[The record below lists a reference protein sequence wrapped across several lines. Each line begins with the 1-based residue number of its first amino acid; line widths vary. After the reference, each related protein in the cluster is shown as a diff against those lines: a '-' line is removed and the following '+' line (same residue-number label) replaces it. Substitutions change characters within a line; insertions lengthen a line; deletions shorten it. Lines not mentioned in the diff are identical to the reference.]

1 MLEWAI
7 VVDRLLQFGSAL
19 VLFGSPLF
27 CLYAFKGGSADRST
41 RPWLWLQMTLVIT
54 IAGAFVGAVLW
65 VLAETAII
73 FSDPGAF
80 DMGAVFTMLTG
91 TRFGRAS
98 FVRIG
103 LIMLALIALAV
114 IRPGRFASI
123 VQAMIGAAVVVSF
136 AWTGH
141 GAAGEGAGGF
151 VHLSGD
157 LLHLLS
163 AGVWIGALVSLTIV
177 ILGSLG
183 TRTKDDALLTYNALE
198 SFSRIGTAVVAALV
212 VSGIV
217 NSWFL
222 IGPDKLSGLFT
233 TAYGQLLLL
242 KLLLFAVM
250 LVLAAVNRYRL
261 SPRLSNTLS
270 ANDGRTSSLT
280 ALKQSLLAETALGLL
295 VLLAVSWMGTLEP
308 IASSQ

>member
-1 MLEWAI
+1 VLEWAI
-7 VVDRLLQFGSAL
+7 VVARLLQFGSAL

-41 RPWLWLQMTLVIT
+41 RPWLWLQTTLLIT

-80 DMGAVFTMLTG
+80 DMDAVFTMLTG
-91 TRFGRAS
+91 TGFGRAS

-103 LIMLALIALAV
+103 LIVLALIALAV
-114 IRPGRFASI
+114 IRPGRLACI
-123 VQAMIGAAVVVSF
+123 AQALIGAAVVVSF

-141 GAAGEGAGGF
+141 GAAGEGAGGL
-151 VHLSGD
+151 VHLGGD

-183 TRTKDDALLTYNALE
+183 TRTKDDALLAYNALE
-198 SFSRIGTAVVAALV
+198 SFSRIGAAVVAVLV
-212 VSGIV
+212 LSGIV

-233 TAYGQLLLL
+233 TPYGQLLLL

-250 LVLAAVNRYRL
+250 LVLAAANRYRF
-261 SPRLSNTLS
+261 SPRL
-270 ANDGRTSSLT
+270 ANALTTDDRSSSLL
-280 ALKQSLLAETALGLL
+280 ALRRSLFAETALGLL